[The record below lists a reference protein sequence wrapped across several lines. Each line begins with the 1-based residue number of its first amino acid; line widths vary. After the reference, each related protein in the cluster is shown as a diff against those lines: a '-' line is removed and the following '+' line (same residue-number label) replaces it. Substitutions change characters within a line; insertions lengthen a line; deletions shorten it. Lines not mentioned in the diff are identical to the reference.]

1 MKRSIKPALM
11 LTNIGD
17 VPETKNKRRKN
28 DRSKEKYCR
37 TAVRESLITLNS
49 PEKSGRDVKN
59 HDVLPDRC
67 PGFSENANFSPLRTS
82 GFSGEIRYFWILPD
96 RCPAKQIPL
105 VPRICIV
112 FHSTEVFCYSIV
124 ALVED

>member
-1 MKRSIKPALM
+1 M
-11 LTNIGD
+11 
-17 VPETKNKRRKN
+17 
-28 DRSKEKYCR
+28 
-37 TAVRESLITLNS
+37 
-49 PEKSGRDVKN
+49 KN